1 MFGNEHLR
9 MLSNVHLRMLGN
21 VHLRMLGNVHLRI
34 SVEVLVRIRHFM
46 IRTSFCLNEEK
57 ITSRYTLVLRY
68 SESFFSL
75 PKRSYD

>member
-9 MLSNVHLRMLGN
+9 MLSN

-57 ITSRYTLVLRY
+57 ITSRYT
-68 SESFFSL
+68 
-75 PKRSYD
+75 